1 MILSIEQ
8 IKERLDLLEEVS
20 KYVDLK
26 FKANRWI
33 GLCPFHDEK
42 TPSFGIKK
50 NAQFFKCF
58 GCGEGGDVYHFLSK
72 ALKMSHKEISDYAGG
87 WNSEPR
93 KIAYRAP
100 QKPVDTWTQ
109 IPPLEPMPEPLYHGK
124 KPDSIYYYHD
134 ADGKVLGAIC
144 RFNELDGKKQ
154 VRPFTYCTNL
164 KGKSGWRWQGF
175 DEPRPLYNLHSLKA
189 NRYATVFLVEGEKAA
204 DSAIRLFPEM
214 VVSTWIGGT
223 NGWQKTHWEPLFGR
237 RVVLNPDSDEPGYK
251 CMEAIG
257 EMLKANGCIVEWLTP
272 FGTEKGWDWADFQ
285 GDIIAAGNY
294 YRAARQVWL

>member
-1 MILSIEQ
+1 MTDFTKLKEDLGDPLNHYGRYTKLRRAGRNQ
-8 IKERLDLLEEVS
+8 I
-20 KYVDLK
+20 
-26 FKANRWI
+26 
-33 GLCPFHDEK
+33 GCCPLHNEK
-42 TPSFGIKK
+42 TPSFNVYPDGG
-50 NAQFFKCF
+50 FYCF
-58 GCGEGGDVYHFLSK
+58 GCGKNGDVIHFL
-72 ALKMSHKEISDYAGG
+72 KEVGMTLDQIKELAGG
-87 WNSEPR
+87 INVTF
-93 KIAYRAP
+93 K
-100 QKPVDTWTQ
+100 QFKPLAKVVDTWTQ
-109 IPPLEPMPEPLYHGK
+109 IPPLEPMPEPIYHGK
-124 KPDSIYYYHD
+124 KPDNIYYYHD

-204 DSAIRLFPEM
+204 DSAIRFFPEM

-223 NGWQKTHWEPLFGR
+223 NGWSKTHWAPLFGR
-237 RVVLNPDSDEPGYK
+237 RIVLNPDSDEPGYK

-272 FGTEKGWDWADFQ
+272 YGTDKGWDWADFR

-294 YRAARQVWL
+294 YRAARQVWI